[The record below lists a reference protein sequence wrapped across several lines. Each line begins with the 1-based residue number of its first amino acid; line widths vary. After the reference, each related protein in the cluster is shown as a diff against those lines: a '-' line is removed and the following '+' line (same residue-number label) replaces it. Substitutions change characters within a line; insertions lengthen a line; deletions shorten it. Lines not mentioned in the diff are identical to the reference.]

1 MPGSVA
7 GTCMRGTG
15 LRCALPPRITDVLSL
30 LRFKEAVPSHEHFMQ
45 RALELAVRGTGCTSP
60 NPLVGSVVVH
70 NGHIIGEGWHEV
82 YGQAHAEV
90 NAINDARRFIQSD
103 EFSPEA
109 DKTGEDL
116 IAHAFSE
123 CTLYVTLEPCNHHG
137 YTPPCTHAIV
147 NAGIK
152 HVVYA
157 LEDPNPKAAGGAD
170 WLRQQGVAILTGV
183 LEKEARHVNRFFLKH
198 VAEQRPYVIAK
209 TASSLDGK
217 TATRTG
223 HSQWITGSAA
233 RQRGHEL
240 RQAVDAI
247 IVGSDTVI
255 SDNPS
260 LTVRLP
266 EALCA
271 AELVRHPRPV
281 ILDTTGRVPLTS
293 TLLNGSL
300 PTKCLVITTDAMS
313 AEQRAA
319 IENNGHEVV
328 VVSQNSNGIGTCPTE
343 TLAALG
349 QRKLQSVLLEGGA
362 TVHGTFRDAGLID
375 EVWAFIAPTVI
386 GGQTAPSSYAATG
399 SDTLEQASGLHD
411 VHVEHVGNDVLI
423 RGLVSP
429 SSSSPADAQRT
440 TDQITNFTS

>member
-1 MPGSVA
+1 M
-7 GTCMRGTG
+7 CGTG
-15 LRCALPPRITDVLSL
+15 LRCALPPRITDGLSL

-90 NAINDARRFIQSD
+90 NALNDARRFIQSD
-103 EFSPEA
+103 EFSSSS
-109 DKTGEDL
+109 DKTGDEL
-116 IAHAFSE
+116 IAQTLSE

-170 WLRQQGVAILTGV
+170 WLRQQGVTIVTGV
-183 LEKEARHVNRFFLKH
+183 LEDKARHVNRFFLKY
-198 VAEQRPYVIAK
+198 VADKRPYVIAK
-209 TASSLDGK
+209 TATSLDGR
-217 TATRTG
+217 TATHTG
-223 HSQWITGSAA
+223 HSQWITGPAA
-233 RQRGHEL
+233 RQRGHQL

-247 IVGSDTVI
+247 IVGSGTVL
-255 SDNPS
+255 SDDPS

-266 EALCA
+266 EELCA
-271 AELVRHPRPV
+271 PELIRHPRPV
-281 ILDTTGRVPLTS
+281 ILDTTGRVPLTAK
-293 TLLNGSL
+293 LLNGSL
-300 PTKCLVITTDAMS
+300 PTKSLVITTKAMS
-313 AEQRAA
+313 DEHRKA
-319 IENNGHEVV
+319 IESHGHEVA
-328 VVSQNSNGIGTCPTE
+328 VVSQNSNGPGTCPVD
-343 TLAALG
+343 TLAVLG
-349 QRKLQSVLLEGGA
+349 QHKLHSVLLEGGA
-362 TVHGTFRDAGLID
+362 IVHGTFRDAGLID

-386 GGQTAPSSYAATG
+386 GGQTAPSSFAATG

-429 SSSSPADAQRT
+429 SSSSPDAAQRT
-440 TDQITNFTS
+440 TQQSSNFKS

>member
-1 MPGSVA
+1 
-7 GTCMRGTG
+7 
-15 LRCALPPRITDVLSL
+15 
-30 LRFKEAVPSHEHFMQ
+30 MQ

-82 YGQAHAEV
+82 YGEAHAEV
-90 NAINDARRFIQSD
+90 NALNDARRFIQSD
-103 EFSPEA
+103 EFASSS
-109 DKTGEDL
+109 DKTGDEL
-116 IAHAFSE
+116 IAQTFSE

-170 WLRQQGVAILTGV
+170 WLRQQGVTIVTGV
-183 LEKEARHVNRFFLKH
+183 LEDKARHVNRFFLKY
-198 VAEQRPYVIAK
+198 VADKRPYVIAK
-209 TASSLDGK
+209 TATSLDGR

-223 HSQWITGSAA
+223 HSQWITGPAA
-233 RQRGHEL
+233 RQRGHQL

-247 IVGSDTVI
+247 IVGSGTVL
-255 SDNPS
+255 SDDPS

-266 EALCA
+266 EELCA
-271 AELVRHPRPV
+271 PDLIRHPRPV

-293 TLLNGSL
+293 KLLNGSL
-300 PTKCLVITTDAMS
+300 PTKSLVITTKAMS
-313 AEQRAA
+313 DEHR
-319 IENNGHEVV
+319 ESLESHGHEVA
-328 VVSQNSNGIGTCPTE
+328 VVSQNSNGPGTCPLE

-349 QRKLQSVLLEGGA
+349 QRKLHSVLLEGGA
-362 TVHGTFRDAGLID
+362 IVHGTFRDAGLID

-386 GGQTAPSSYAATG
+386 GGLTAPSSFAAKG

-411 VHVEHVGNDVLI
+411 VHVENVGSDVLI

-429 SSSSPADAQRT
+429 SSSSPDAAQRT
-440 TDQITNFTS
+440 TEQSTNFKS